1 MSRTRFGKRLC
12 FRIMT
17 WVFGTKRVTRRGF
30 MASYGLSPIPSPVG
44 RGGKTCGHCPAAFL
58 SCEAHV
64 YMSRLGD
71 SSLTLRMT
79 GRAERRYCGR
89 ETPAA
94 CLPPPYGGEAGT
106 HVEVIRAQPRHP
118 RRGVK
123 RRTPSRRE
131 KGQACLSVASS
142 WPLAGEVPGVV
153 PPVQPVAFLLGIF
166 FFRLHERRSILFC
179 HAEHT

>member
-1 MSRTRFGKRLC
+1 MFQDNDVGFRYQTGNKKRLH
-12 FRIMT
+12 
-17 WVFGTKRVTRRGF
+17 
-30 MASYGLSPIPSPVG
+30 GLLRPLPHPLPH
-44 RGGKTCGHCPAAFL
+44 REGGKTCGHCPAAFL

-106 HVEVIRAQPRHP
+106 HVEVIRAQPRHH

-142 WPLAGEVPGVV
+142 WPLAGEVPGVAPTV
-153 PPVQPVAFLLGIF
+153 PPAAFLLGIF
-166 FFRLHERRSILFC
+166 FLRLHERRSTLFC